1 MGQKLR
7 QRQFQLHVLALL
19 LMFVPAVG
27 TFFAARSGND
37 AWIWFLLVIIVLGN
51 LLAVVVP

>member
-1 MGQKLR
+1 
-7 QRQFQLHVLALL
+7 
-19 LMFVPAVG
+19 MFVPAVG
-27 TFFAARSGND
+27 AFFAARSGND